1 MAEFRRFARLAFASD
16 RIYLG
21 PLYFP
26 PLLQK
31 CTRGPSARNGDALS
45 ILAHLSRK
53 GRLRSKT
60 VSDQTAL
67 SFASKTAP
75 ADGVIVVFAEE
86 GAKLTPSAQDLD
98 KKSKGLLSRAIEIT
112 GFKGKK
118 EQTADLLAPQGLK
131 FPRIVLQGLGKASSY
146 EPEDWLNLGGIVRG
160 LLSGKEGPTAHV
172 FLETFEGDVAPADVA
187 NFALGTLLRG
197 YKFKKYKTKARKKS
211 ASSDESN
218 EKTLKKIVVHS
229 ADLKAATQAFAANR
243 AIADG
248 VTLARDLVNEPANVL
263 GPAEFAARAKE
274 LSKAGVQVEVL
285 GPKALEKLGMNALLA
300 VGQGSDRP
308 SHVAVMQWK
317 GAGARG
323 GDPIAFVGKGVTF
336 DTGGISLKPAAGM
349 EEMKGDMAGAACVVG
364 LMQALAER
372 KAKVNAVGIIG
383 LVENMPSGHAQ
394 RPGDVVT
401 SMSGQTIEV
410 LNTDAEGRMVLADCL
425 WYAQDR
431 FKPKALINLATLT
444 GAVMVA
450 LGKEHA
456 GLFTNNEELAGRLL
470 DAGKVTGER
479 LWRLPLGPKYDK
491 MIDSKVADV
500 KNTGGKWGG
509 SISAAQFLQRFIKEG
524 TAWAHLDIA
533 GTGLASPD
541 SEINRSWGSGFGVR
555 LLDRLVSEHYEQR

>member
-1 MAEFRRFARLAFASD
+1 
-16 RIYLG
+16 
-21 PLYFP
+21 
-26 PLLQK
+26 
-31 CTRGPSARNGDALS
+31 
-45 ILAHLSRK
+45 
-53 GRLRSKT
+53 

-75 ADGVIVVFAEE
+75 ADGVVVVFAEE

-131 FPRIVLQGLGKASSY
+131 FPRVVLVGLGKASTY

-160 LLSGKEGPTAHV
+160 LLSGKEGPTAHL
-172 FLETFEGDVAPADVA
+172 FLETVEGDVAPADVA
-187 NFALGTLLRG
+187 NFALGALLRG
-197 YKFKKYKTKARKKS
+197 YKFKKYKTKTRKKS
-211 ASSDESN
+211 AASDDTN
-218 EKTLKKIVVHS
+218 DKTLKKIVVHGG
-229 ADLKAATQAFAANR
+229 DPKAATQAFAANR

-274 LSKAGVQVEVL
+274 LGKAGVQVESF

-323 GDPIAFVGKGVTF
+323 GGDPIVFVGKGVTF

-394 RPGDVVT
+394 RPGDVIT

-456 GLFTNNEELAGRLL
+456 GLFSNNEELAGRLL
-470 DAGKVTGER
+470 EAGKVTGER

-509 SISAAQFLQRFIKEG
+509 SISAAQFLQRFIKDG

-541 SEINRSWGSGFGVR
+541 SEINRSWGSGFGVM

>member
-1 MAEFRRFARLAFASD
+1 
-16 RIYLG
+16 
-21 PLYFP
+21 
-26 PLLQK
+26 
-31 CTRGPSARNGDALS
+31 
-45 ILAHLSRK
+45 
-53 GRLRSKT
+53 
-60 VSDQTAL
+60 VSDQTSL
-67 SFASKTAP
+67 SFVSKAAP
-75 ADGVIVVFAEE
+75 ADGVVVVFAEE

-98 KKSKGLLSRAIEIT
+98 KKSKGLLERAVEIT

-118 EQTADLLAPQGLK
+118 EQTVDLLAPQGLK
-131 FPRIVLQGLGKASSY
+131 FARVVLAGLGKPGSY
-146 EPEDWLNLGGIVRG
+146 GPEDWLNLGGIVRG
-160 LLSGKEGPTAHV
+160 LLSGKEGPAAHV
-172 FLETFEGDVAPADVA
+172 FLETVEGDVAPTDAA
-187 NFALGTLLRG
+187 NFALGALLRG
-197 YKFKKYKTKARKKS
+197 YKFKKYKTKARKKNG
-211 ASSDESN
+211 SSDEAN
-218 EKTLKKIVVHS
+218 EKTLKKIVLHS
-229 ADLKAATQAFAANR
+229 NDPKGATQAFTTNR
-243 AIADG
+243 AIAEG

-263 GPAEFAARAKE
+263 GPAEFAERTKE
-274 LSKAGVQVEVL
+274 LERAGLQVEVL
-285 GPKALEKLGMNALLA
+285 GPKPLQRLGMNALLA

-308 SHVAVMQWK
+308 SQVAVMQWK

-323 GDPIAFVGKGVTF
+323 GDPIVFVGKGVTF

-349 EEMKGDMAGAACVVG
+349 EDMKGDMAGAACVVG

-383 LVENMPSGHAQ
+383 LVENMPSGRAQ

-456 GLFTNNEELAGRLL
+456 GLFSNNDELAGRLI
-470 DAGKVTGER
+470 DAGRVTGER

-491 MIDSKVADV
+491 MIDSKVADM

-509 SISAAQFLQRFIKEG
+509 SISAAQFLQRFIKDG

-555 LLDRLVSEHYEQR
+555 LLDCLVSEHYEQH